1 MSTQGRNDLN
11 QSDPVRRRTGGRRP
25 ATRSDSLRQSV
36 AGSDAPQAD
45 DAGRGESLFSI
56 VTVLAVIALAA
67 CGAAAVA
74 ATYGPVFTQPA
85 IGP

>member
-1 MSTQGRNDLN
+1 MSTQGRNELN
-11 QSDPVRRRTGGRRP
+11 QFDPNRARTSGRRP
-25 ATRSDSLRQSV
+25 ATNADSVPKAVVETAS
-36 AGSDAPQAD
+36 PQVD

-56 VTVLAVIALAA
+56 LTILILVALAA

-74 ATYGPVFTQPA
+74 ATYGPVFTQSA